1 MKQLSKYLAEKL
13 VINKDYKSN
22 NGTLKDKEILDI
34 FNDYINRI
42 PKLGYYESI
51 FPNSIKT
58 ELSVA
63 LSDYNLKEQFDA
75 STENEFNKFAGR
87 MKSFGK
93 LMRFPY
99 GPKLKQLDY
108 PIITKIFNE
117 MFDELEEHNFEL
129 ETMWEDRK
137 TNFIINYY
145 DGGNFLVLN
154 IGVPES
160 STLFFTQR

>member
-1 MKQLSKYLAEKL
+1 MKQLTDYIEEKL
-13 VINKDYKSN
+13 LINKKWKGFDRPDD
-22 NGTLKDKEILDI
+22 DKIRDI
-34 FNDYINRI
+34 INDYIKQI
-42 PKLGYYESI
+42 PKLANYESI

-63 LSDYNLKEQFDA
+63 LSDNGLKDSFDA
-75 STENEFNKFAGR
+75 STENEFNKFADR

-99 GPKLKQLDY
+99 GPKLKNLDY

-117 MFDELEEHNFEL
+117 MFDELEEHDFEL

-154 IGVPES
+154 LGVPES

>member
-1 MKQLSKYLAEKL
+1 MKQLTEYIKEKL
-13 VINKDYKSN
+13 VITKKWKGADKLN
-22 NGTLKDKEILDI
+22 NDEIRNI
-34 FNDYINRI
+34 INAHIKQI

-63 LSDYNLKEQFDA
+63 LSDNGLKDSFDA
-75 STENEFNKFAGR
+75 TTENEFNKFADR

-93 LMRFPY
+93 LMRFSY
-99 GPKLKQLDY
+99 GSKLKNLDY

-117 MFDELEEHNFEL
+117 MFDELEEHDFEL

-154 IGVPES
+154 LGVPES